1 MRTIRQGKIFN
12 DKHPNLNRDWVI
24 GDFIKDPMFQSEH
37 FEFKFQHGD
46 KGHFREPKE
55 VLNPGCRTMC
65 ILIHGK
71 VRIKFVE
78 SDSEYFIESQ
88 GDYVIWEPDEPHEF
102 EFLENTLVIT
112 LRWNK

>member
-1 MRTIRQGKIFN
+1 MSVTTGKLF
-12 DKHPNLNRDWVI
+12 DQAHPDLYKKWVI

-65 ILIHGK
+65 VLVHGK
-71 VRIKFVE
+71 VRIKFIDT
-78 SDSEYFIESQ
+78 DSEY
-88 GDYVIWEPDEPHEF
+88 
-102 EFLENTLVIT
+102 
-112 LRWNK
+112 